1 MDTSHAA
8 LIALFFLVTLVASS
22 KQLGSF
28 WTMVY
33 KVVMGAVSG
42 GVCLF
47 VLQRVDTSD
56 EVKWFSSC
64 VVGLFVSI
72 AATGIPWR

>member
-1 MDTSHAA
+1 LDWSKVI
-8 LIALFFLVTLVASS
+8 LIAIAFVVVLVASS
-22 KQLGSF
+22 RNLGSF
-28 WTMVY
+28 WTLMY
-33 KVVMGAVSG
+33 KIGMGAVSG

-47 VLQRVDTSD
+47 VLQKVDASD

-64 VVGLFVSI
+64 LVGLFVSI

>member
-1 MDTSHAA
+1 MDFSKIV
-8 LIALFFLVTLVASS
+8 LIAVAFLVVLVASS
-22 KQLGSF
+22 RNLASF
-28 WTMVY
+28 WTVMY
-33 KVVMGAVSG
+33 KLAIGAVAG

-47 VLQRVDTSD
+47 VLQKVDTTD
-56 EVKWFSSC
+56 EIKLISSI

>member
-1 MDTSHAA
+1 LDISKITLVGVA
-8 LIALFFLVTLVASS
+8 FLVALVASS
-22 KQLGSF
+22 RNLGSF
-28 WTMVY
+28 WTVMY
-33 KVVMGAVSG
+33 KLAIGAISG

-47 VLQRVDTSD
+47 VLQKVDASD
-56 EVKWFSSC
+56 EVKWFSSA

>member
-33 KVVMGAVSG
+33 KLAMGAVSG

-47 VLQRVDTSD
+47 VLQKVDTSD